1 MFGERTIAARYEHD
15 GCPGPSCRPQQ
26 VQSEVARK
34 LGRLRQD
41 AEATFEYHLLNG
53 IQGIVKDPKDSA
65 TVINYFTEFGI
76 TPATEI
82 DFDLDNASPGSGAL
96 RKRCQALIESVEDSM
111 GGLAAGAV
119 QVPR

>member
-1 MFGERTIAARYEHD
+1 LSQTTKLAGA
-15 GCPGPSCRPQQ
+15 P
-26 VQSEVARK
+26 ARK

-65 TVINYFTEFGI
+65 TVINYFTEFAI

-82 DFDLDNASPGSGAL
+82 DFDLDNATPGSGAL

-111 GGLAAGAV
+111 PPTRAAGCV
-119 QVPR
+119 SLPSIPRRSRAWVRPQ